1 MENCES
7 PRLLLF
13 SARMRTTLSSPLRT
27 QLFQHVPFEGPGQLG
42 TWLKQAGAIQSTTR
56 WFAGD
61 VPPDSQHIDF
71 LLILGGP
78 MSVLDETTHP
88 WLVDEKEFIR
98 QFIATGK
105 PVLGICLGA
114 QLIAH
119 VLGAQIFKNPEP
131 EIGWFPMEGI
141 PQNNRSIFQ
150 FPPSS
155 PAFHWHSETFELP
168 EGAHPLARST
178 ACEHQAFQ
186 VGASVIGLQFHLET
200 TPESVQALI
209 THAGDELLQ
218 APFVQSKEEIQAA
231 SPATF
236 ESIHQLMGQLMRFL
250 LPTG

>member
-7 PRLLLF
+7 PSRLLF
-13 SARMRTTLSSPLRT
+13 SARMRAAPPSPLRT
-27 QLFQHVPFEGPGQLG
+27 QLFQQVPFEGPGQLG

-78 MSVLDETTHP
+78 MSVQNETAHP

-119 VLGAQIFKNPEP
+119 VLGARIFKNPEP
-131 EIGWFPMEGI
+131 EIGWFPIEGV
-141 PQNNRSIFQ
+141 PQADSRAFS
-150 FPPSS
+150 FPAST
-155 PAFHWHSETFELP
+155 PAFHWHGETFDLP
-168 EGAHPLARST
+168 KGAKLLARST
-178 ACEHQAFQ
+178 ACKHQAFQ
-186 VGASVIGLQFHLET
+186 VGSSVIGLQFHLES

-209 THAGDELLQ
+209 THAGDELVQ

-231 SPATF
+231 SSATF